1 VRLACLLALL
11 TALAPSEARAQAPQL
26 TVTLRPERAEVRA
39 GDEIPITF
47 TITNTGPGTYEY
59 PDRTY
64 DRSGRMEEFPLE
76 AFDERGVRAPDA
88 WRTRQ
93 GYIGGGVFRPSAL
106 APGESFSR
114 TIALNLWADVTAPG
128 VYRVLGRYR
137 KEGGGAVESAPLI
150 IRVLPRSDE
159 EMARR
164 IDELASA
171 LRSAESAEP
180 RVAAIMALMYTGD
193 RRAAGPLLDV
203 TAEDNNTAFW
213 IQLAFTYYLP
223 RDASMLR
230 DVEAAIGR
238 RGLASWDAGVLEQLG
253 APRETIKAFIGS
265 ALAGGREAS
274 RSAAALAA
282 QRFPDDRFAAG
293 LIALAKAGPELTRVQ
308 AIYALAHNRTHEGVQ
323 TLRALLGD
331 PAIGVATTRAIESA
345 YRVGGAGAGRPLQ
358 PEDFP
363 EIAKRVAGGG
373 QPRAV
378 SRRLPVPSSSSP
390 CSCCCSAAA
399 DSSLGAGAARLARR
413 RL

>member
-1 VRLACLLALL
+1 VRRACLLALL

-180 RVAAIMALMYTGD
+180 RVAA
-193 RRAAGPLLDV
+193 
-203 TAEDNNTAFW
+203 
-213 IQLAFTYYLP
+213 
-223 RDASMLR
+223 
-230 DVEAAIGR
+230 
-238 RGLASWDAGVLEQLG
+238 
-253 APRETIKAFIGS
+253 
-265 ALAGGREAS
+265 
-274 RSAAALAA
+274 
-282 QRFPDDRFAAG
+282 G

-378 SRRLPVPSSSSP
+378 SRRLPVLSSSSP